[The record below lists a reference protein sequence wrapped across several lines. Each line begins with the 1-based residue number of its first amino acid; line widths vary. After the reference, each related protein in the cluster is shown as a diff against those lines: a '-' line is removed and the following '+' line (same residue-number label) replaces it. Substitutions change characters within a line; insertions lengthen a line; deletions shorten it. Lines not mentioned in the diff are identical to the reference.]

1 MGLGFRVDGFGFS
14 LGFRVL
20 NVRFTSHGSKDYVG
34 TLQCSRSIR
43 SIDVAV
49 AASATADAVK
59 DLVPGLT
66 AARWQSVYSCPGLHR
81 RVTPGRWLPSATWE
95 FSLSNMNGLRAV

>member
-1 MGLGFRVDGFGFS
+1 MTGLGFRVDGLGFS

-20 NVRFTSHGSKDYVG
+20 NVRFTSHGSKDYLG

-66 AARWQSVYSCPGLHR
+66 AAPWQSVYSSGLAPKTLGKILAY
-81 RVTPGRWLPSATWE
+81 RVPY
-95 FSLSNMNGLRAV
+95 